1 MIDNPNC
8 TMTSSYKMIH
18 LLKSK
23 SFHTQNTNINKNQS
37 NIIQNKNTYWYDELL
52 FLFFIES
59 IIITTTTIYGLCLF
73 TTYANKTSSSSLTF
87 TTKLSMNAYHAHHDI
102 EHEACHLF

>member
-23 SFHTQNTNINKNQS
+23 SFHTQNTNVNKHQS
-37 NIIQNKNTYWYDELL
+37 NIMQNKNTYWYDEL
-52 FLFFIES
+52 F
-59 IIITTTTIYGLCLF
+59 
-73 TTYANKTSSSSLTF
+73 
-87 TTKLSMNAYHAHHDI
+87 
-102 EHEACHLF
+102 